1 MFTYDMRVSKT
12 GMHNLTK
19 NLTDQDIYEKIQT
32 SLVGQWLRLHVANA
46 GEVGSIPGQGPKI
59 PHATAQPRD

>member
-1 MFTYDMRVSKT
+1 
-12 GMHNLTK
+12 MHNLTK
-19 NLTDQDIYEKIQT
+19 NLTDQEIYEKIQT

-59 PHATAQPRD
+59 PHATAQQRD

>member
-1 MFTYDMRVSKT
+1 MSVSKT

-19 NLTDQDIYEKIQT
+19 NLTDREIYEKIQT
-32 SLVGQWLRLHVANA
+32 SLVGQWLILHFANA

>member
-1 MFTYDMRVSKT
+1 MGVSKT
-12 GMHNLTK
+12 GMQSLTK
-19 NLTDQDIYEKIQT
+19 NLKDWEIYEKLQT

-46 GEVGSIPGQGPKI
+46 GEVGSIPGQGPNI

>member
-1 MFTYDMRVSKT
+1 MRVSKT

-19 NLTDQDIYEKIQT
+19 NLTDQEIYETIQT
-32 SLVGQWLRLHVANA
+32 SLVGQWLRLHIANA

>member
-1 MFTYDMRVSKT
+1 MGTSKT
-12 GMHNLTK
+12 RMKNLTK
-19 NLTDQDIYEKIQT
+19 NLTDREIYEKIQT
-32 SLVGQWLRLHVANA
+32 SLVGQWLILHVANA

>member
-1 MFTYDMRVSKT
+1 MGTSKT
-12 GMHNLTK
+12 RMKNLTK
-19 NLTDQDIYEKIQT
+19 NLTDWEVYEKLQT

-46 GEVGSIPGQGPKI
+46 GEVGSIPGEGPKT